1 MYRLLLVS
9 GARKGGK
16 CRCAMKTVYSVSRL
30 RHIALL
36 TAAGTD
42 GGNCW
47 VRRFVWHHGY
57 GSQPPLLSLGGVVRV
72 TATRSAPPRNLSHQ
86 NSHITSHY
94 GPRGP
99 GWVRLA
105 GTDQDHHQQL
115 QWFSPQSPGDFS
127 ETVCLVLWP
136 FNFPWSPSVWPAGE
150 WGNIHILPPSSFI
163 SISQNCSLGDPATAL
178 LYSTYLQYRIEHAFC
193 LCCLLTSPLLTYQP
207 HSLRTGLITES
218 LPRNI
223 SRFNPNFSSLTTGNM
238 SDLTLQSRKKHFVCL
253 YFGGK

>member
-1 MYRLLLVS
+1 MSLSSLLFLWLNFYPFHQQQGGYFHRWFSSQGESKCQGFLYRLVLVS

-86 NSHITSHY
+86 NTYITPHY
-94 GPRGP
+94 GPRG
-99 GWVRLA
+99 
-105 GTDQDHHQQL
+105 
-115 QWFSPQSPGDFS
+115 
-127 ETVCLVLWP
+127 
-136 FNFPWSPSVWPAGE
+136 
-150 WGNIHILPPSSFI
+150 
-163 SISQNCSLGDPATAL
+163 
-178 LYSTYLQYRIEHAFC
+178 
-193 LCCLLTSPLLTYQP
+193 
-207 HSLRTGLITES
+207 
-218 LPRNI
+218 
-223 SRFNPNFSSLTTGNM
+223 
-238 SDLTLQSRKKHFVCL
+238 LTLRHTQPASPT
-253 YFGGK
+253 